1 MSLTGWQEFRLT
13 LPRGPLSGWRIGL
26 GEPAILFAPSFGR
39 SVTDFG
45 DLAERLAARGHAC
58 ILMEVRGIPPAERS
72 LDGLTQADL
81 AKDLLDAMDG
91 LGLARAVLAGHAFGN
106 RVVRQAAH
114 MAPDRILAVALLA
127 AGGAREI
134 AAPIRKALEDCF
146 RTDLPET
153 ERLEAVRLA
162 FFADG
167 NDPAV
172 WRDGW
177 FADVAA
183 AQMRA
188 ADSAMG
194 GDWMLAGGVP
204 VLVIQPLEDKVAP
217 PEMARALRLKLG
229 ARVQIVEVP
238 GAGHALLPERPV
250 ETFEA
255 MATWLEGLAWKGVP
269 F

>member
-1 MSLTGWQEFRLT
+1 MTSTGWQEFRLD
-13 LPRGPLSGWRIGL
+13 LPRGPITGWRIGQ

-39 SVTDFG
+39 SVTDFA
-45 DLAERLAARGHAC
+45 DLAERLAERGHGC
-58 ILMEVRGIPPAERS
+58 ILPETRGIAPAERG

-81 AKDLLDAMDG
+81 AGDLLDAMDG
-91 LGLARAVLAGHAFGN
+91 LGLDLAVLLGHAFGN
-106 RVVRQAAH
+106 RVVRHAAH
-114 MAPDRILAVALLA
+114 LAPDRILAVALLA

-134 AAPIRKALEDCF
+134 DPPIRKALEDCF
-146 RTDLPET
+146 RLDLPDAD
-153 ERLEAVRLA
+153 RLEAVRLA

-177 FADVAA
+177 YPDVAA

-188 ADSAMG
+188 ADGAMG
-194 GDWMLAGGVP
+194 GEWMLAGGVP
-204 VLVIQPLEDKVAP
+204 VLVVQPLEDKVAP

-229 ARVQIVEVP
+229 ARVSVVEIA
-238 GAGHALLPERPV
+238 GAGHALLPERPR

-255 MATWLEGLAWKGVP
+255 IAAWLEGLA
-269 F
+269 